1 MVRAFQL
8 GYVEIEAARFDEEF
22 EYYDSVI
29 GTSAV
34 ERIGTTAYL
43 SFGLDHHN
51 IALVS
56 GAESRLA
63 ALGICVTGGEL
74 SDVAKKL
81 RQEGLQAQLR
91 SDARPGVSKLIE
103 VTVPGRFV
111 VHLYQEMA
119 ATAPGFRDSGV
130 VPNRLGH
137 VAVISSDAER
147 LVKFFIDVLG
157 FKLTDEFENNLA
169 RFITCNRDHHVLNV
183 ITAPISKLHH
193 IAFELRD
200 RSHHIV
206 ASDLL
211 GSAKIPIV
219 WGPARHT
226 AGHNIASYHFS
237 PSRFLMEF
245 YVEMDVFVPELNR
258 CEPRP
263 WHEELPLRP
272 RVWPLDTVTTWG
284 TKYDFDFTKV

>member
-8 GYVEIEAARFDEEF
+8 GYLELETASFDEEF
-22 EYYDSVI
+22 DYYDRII
-29 GTSAV
+29 GTSPV
-34 ERIGTTAYL
+34 ERTGTAAYL

-56 GAESRLA
+56 GGESRLA
-63 ALGICVTGGEL
+63 ALGFRVTGGDL

-91 SDARPGVSKLIE
+91 SNARPGVPKLVE
-103 VTVPGRFV
+103 VAAPGGML
-111 VHLYQEMA
+111 VHLYEEMTVA
-119 ATAPGFRDSGV
+119 APGFRNSGV

-137 VAVISSDAER
+137 VAVMSSDAER
-147 LVKFFIDVLG
+147 FVKFFIDVLG
-157 FKLTDEFENNLA
+157 FKLTDQFENNLA
-169 RFITCNRDHHVLNV
+169 RFITCNHSHHVLNV

-200 RSHHIV
+200 RGQHV
-206 ASDLL
+206 EASDLL

-237 PSRFLMEF
+237 PSRFLIEF
-245 YVEMDVFVPELNR
+245 FADMDVYIPELNQ

-272 RVWPLDTVTTWG
+272 RVWPLDTVTTWK
-284 TKYDFDFTKV
+284 TKYDFDFTAV